1 MAFSF
6 IYIYTTFSHLYF
18 FVMHCSLS
26 PVKQMAYIYPRL
38 YNCSVPAPFLA
49 DLPQLAQLCG
59 GIKPQLSSD
68 RRVEQIFSMQGE
80 KLVSFAKSEKFVDGK
95 TSNKDTHERLLYG
108 HGSLTHW
115 LHNLTV

>member
-1 MAFSF
+1 M
-6 IYIYTTFSHLYF
+6 
-18 FVMHCSLS
+18 S

-59 GIKPQLSSD
+59 GTKPQLSSD

-95 TSNKDTHERLLYG
+95 TSNKDTNGWEASLLTWQPDTLAAQ
-108 HGSLTHW
+108 SD
-115 LHNLTV
+115 N